1 MKKLILLLSVAAMI
15 VLQSGASAQT
25 GAVQDELSMK
35 SEILNMDRK
44 YAIYLPITRPPTAS
58 TRSSIFCMEP
68 GTINRAGYSSAKC
81 CTSPIK
87 RSTKAKP
94 LR

>member
-1 MKKLILLLSVAAMI
+1 MKKLVLLLSVAAMV

-44 YAIYLPITRPPTAS
+44 YAIYLPPDYETS
-58 TRSSIFCMEP
+58 
-68 GTINRAGYSSAKC
+68 NRKYPVLYLLHGAGDDQSGWVQS
-81 CTSPIK
+81 
-87 RSTKAKP
+87 
-94 LR
+94 